1 MENICERF
9 PVITQ
14 MILNNVDDRSL
25 INFKETSRDND
36 EMLKS
41 ERFYWIRI
49 VKKYNGNFQEFHE
62 SWLKVINK
70 SPVEIVKE
78 LSLAVYQFF
87 MAREARS
94 EKQWHPLSICPAQ
107 GSFLLC
113 EHIFKKT
120 LASSFG
126 YS

>member
-1 MENICERF
+1 MENIFQRF

-36 EMLKS
+36 EILNS

-49 VKKYNGNFQEFHE
+49 MKKYNGNFQEFYE

-70 SPVEIVKE
+70 SPVEVVKE
-78 LSLAVYQFF
+78 LALAVYQFF
-87 MAREARS
+87 MARETRS

-107 GSFLLC
+107 ESFLLC
-113 EHIFKKT
+113 KHIFKRT

-126 YS
+126 C

>member
-1 MENICERF
+1 MENICEWF

-49 VKKYNGNFQEFHE
+49 VKKYSGNFQEFYEPSE
-62 SWLKVINK
+62 SN
-70 SPVEIVKE
+70 
-78 LSLAVYQFF
+78 
-87 MAREARS
+87 
-94 EKQWHPLSICPAQ
+94 
-107 GSFLLC
+107 
-113 EHIFKKT
+113 
-120 LASSFG
+120 
-126 YS
+126 

>member
-49 VKKYNGNFQEFHE
+49 VKKYNGKFEEFYE

-78 LSLAVYQFF
+78 LALAVYVSVF
-87 MAREARS
+87 
-94 EKQWHPLSICPAQ
+94 H
-107 GSFLLC
+107 G
-113 EHIFKKT
+113 
-120 LASSFG
+120 
-126 YS
+126 

>member
-1 MENICERF
+1 
-9 PVITQ
+9 

-36 EMLKS
+36 EMLKN
-41 ERFYWIRI
+41 ERICWIRI
-49 VKKYNGNFQEFHE
+49 MKKYNGNFQEFHE
-62 SWLKVINK
+62 SWLNVINK

-78 LSLAVYQFF
+78 LALAVYQFF
-87 MAREARS
+87 MARETRS

-107 GSFLLC
+107 GSFQLC
-113 EHIFKKT
+113 EHIFKRT

-126 YS
+126 CS